1 MNVKMESFLP
11 EITPVPASRTAAPQ
25 QKRESLKTGSFQE
38 TLRKELGKEIL
49 KLSAHAQRR
58 LQERRITLSD
68 TDLHKISRAVDL
80 AAAKGVRDSLIIYG
94 DLTLVTSVKNRT
106 VVTALDGDTAA
117 GRLFTDI
124 DGAIIVK

>member
-1 MNVKMESFLP
+1 MTVKMDNIFP
-11 EITPVPASRTAAPQ
+11 EIINVPASRSAAPQ
-25 QKRESLKTGSFQE
+25 RKREGLKTGSFQE
-38 TLRKELGKEIL
+38 TLSRELGKETL

-58 LQERRITLSD
+58 LQERRITLTD
-68 TDLHKISRAVDL
+68 TDFRKISQAVEL

-117 GRLFTDI
+117 GRLFTNI